1 MLPDLNCQLR
11 DFDDDVDIFSQ
22 MISPVHTGSPS
33 FTLLIKSST
42 TCVALHKTF
51 HCETKTTQEKIDE
64 IKDQGYDV
72 KQMWECEWERL
83 KKQDPE
89 LKAFVKDMQ
98 RPCDRYSTMRE
109 DSILQ
114 TIMDEK
120 LFGALAVDLHV
131 PDDLKSKFAE
141 MPPVFKNIDISRD
154 DIGDHMKAYAEE
166 KGIMTRKEHV

>member
-1 MLPDLNCQLR
+1 
-11 DFDDDVDIFSQ
+11 
-22 MISPVHTGSPS
+22 
-33 FTLLIKSST
+33 
-42 TCVALHKTF
+42 
-51 HCETKTTQEKIDE
+51 
-64 IKDQGYDV
+64 
-72 KQMWECEWERL
+72 MWECEWERL

-141 MPPVFKNIDISRD
+141 MTSVIFVDVLLTIPCLRYTYLSSTF
-154 DIGDHMKAYAEE
+154 
-166 KGIMTRKEHV
+166 